1 MSRHSSTRQR
11 YDRSTNA
18 QRQQQ
23 RAGRAREGLLQRIS
37 GMALGVACREEPL
50 AQHPYRDPDLLCC
63 GGDGH
68 HPTRAGRLA
77 EGFLLILG
85 VGSSQVHAG
94 EASLVVHSR
103 DPGGAHPCVHL
114 VPLFVCRVCGAS
126 RLLVQLYKV
135 FQVPHCWDDAKALA
149 EFTPSRC
156 WHALAGLDGHGVKRN
171 RVQQISNT
179 KTRTGVG

>member
-85 VGSSQVHAG
+85 VGSSQD
-94 EASLVVHSR
+94 ASCCSAARRRGVTGGPLKGSHSSSAL
-103 DPGGAHPCVHL
+103 PGGAHPCVHL
-114 VPLFVCRVCGAS
+114 VPLFVPSLRGKTFTCTYG
-126 RLLVQLYKV
+126 
-135 FQVPHCWDDAKALA
+135 FEVPRCWDDGCKGGWQNLHQAD
-149 EFTPSRC
+149 
-156 WHALAGLDGHGVKRN
+156 AG
-171 RVQQISNT
+171 
-179 KTRTGVG
+179 TRWRGSMATA